1 MTIASSP
8 RHRAGLAIP
17 AFAALLALSGCGSYH
32 LRADGAALG
41 GEQAPPAWNGTV
53 TVSSDPTG
61 ASCTMTRDGAEVPQ
75 ITAPTQITTPAQLHL
90 ARGNSPAQLRCTAAG
105 RVATTVTMRPL
116 RDFGVHHHQATG
128 PVGAA
133 NMAEDIRTGRVR
145 RFYDVTVVLP
155 PASFATAAERDA
167 WFTAR
172 AQAIRTAWGVQIG
185 RAERSQDAMIDSAE
199 TLRGYMNGDLAALEQ
214 QKAATTVA
222 RPARRR

>member
-17 AFAALLALSGCGSYH
+17 TFAALLALTGCGNYH
-32 LRADGAALG
+32 VRADNAALG

-61 ASCTMTRDGAEVPQ
+61 ASCTMTRDGTQVP
-75 ITAPTQITTPAQLHL
+75 QITTPAQLQL
-90 ARGNSPAQLRCTAAG
+90 ARGNAPAQLRCTAAG

-116 RDFGVHHHQATG
+116 RDFGVQHHQATG
-128 PVGAA
+128 PVGTA
-133 NMAEDIRTGRVR
+133 NKAEDIRTGRVR
-145 RFYDVTVVLP
+145 RFFDVTVVLP
-155 PASFATAAERDA
+155 PASFTTAAERDA

-172 AQAIRTAWGVQIG
+172 AQAIRTAWAVQIG

-214 QKAATTVA
+214 QKATATVA